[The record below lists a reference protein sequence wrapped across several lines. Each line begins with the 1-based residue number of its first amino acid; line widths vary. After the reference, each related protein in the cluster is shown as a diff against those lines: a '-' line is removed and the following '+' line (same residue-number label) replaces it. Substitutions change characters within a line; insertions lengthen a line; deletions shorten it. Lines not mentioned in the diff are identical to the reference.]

1 MSFYGMDVDQ
11 VRQLAN
17 QMSQAAGEIESL
29 SAQLT
34 SALNSTQWVGPD
46 QQRFMSEWT
55 SQHSPNLRN
64 VCQGLHQA
72 AQLAIQNA
80 NQQEQASTGN

>member
-1 MSFYGMDVDQ
+1 MSFYGMDIDQ

-17 QMSQAAGEIESL
+17 QMTQAAEQIEQLNS
-29 SAQLT
+29 QLT

-64 VCQGLHQA
+64 VSQGLEQA
-72 AQLAIQNA
+72 AQLANQNA
-80 NQQEQASTGN
+80 SQQEQASTGN